1 MSKFSQD
8 ELNQV
13 LFALELMSQK
23 IEIGYKNAI
32 KNGTLPLDIVSNK
45 GLHDFFI
52 KSVNDFDRIR
62 DILTKNNPID
72 MTNDEWNEITYLCIL
87 FIGDAR
93 NKGGIVNDFIM
104 PVDHVVNVIFRKKRM
119 EIFGSVEPPS
129 FMNNSQKS
137 SNSQTQTG
145 SCYIATA
152 VYGSYDAPQVVILR
166 KFRDLYLHKRD
177 WGRKFISFYY
187 KYSPAY
193 AKKLHVSA
201 TLKLYHIPVKK

>member
-1 MSKFSQD
+1 M
-8 ELNQV
+8 
-13 LFALELMSQK
+13 
-23 IEIGYKNAI
+23 I
-32 KNGTLPLDIVSNK
+32 
-45 GLHDFFI
+45 FI

-152 VYGSYDAPQVVILR
+152 VYGSYDAPQVVILENFGTYICI
-166 KFRDLYLHKRD
+166 KET
-177 WGRKFISFYY
+177 GGGN
-187 KYSPAY
+187 
-193 AKKLHVSA
+193 
-201 TLKLYHIPVKK
+201 LYHFIINTVLHMQKATK

>member
-145 SCYIATA
+145 SCYIDISKMKRPVLFWIGSVLNIMMIPLLFYNVVVA
-152 VYGSYDAPQVVILR
+152 VALG
-166 KFRDLYLHKRD
+166 
-177 WGRKFISFYY
+177 FIGFIIARSSGCTFE
-187 KYSPAY
+187 
-193 AKKLHVSA
+193 
-201 TLKLYHIPVKK
+201 